1 MKPVLLSIFLA
12 TLFAINLARAENE
25 GAIIYSD
32 DGTVKARQYFETKDG
47 RILKRSTFD
56 DAKNL
61 EYTEIPTY
69 SAEGRITQVERFAP
83 DGSKWPYPFT
93 IHGAHKAGGINELKT
108 QIKEIQNIVSG
119 INSSY
124 SILEIEFK
132 TADSVRIMS
141 GVMRGMLNG
150 GGEIYTLKKEN
161 GRWIQT
167 NKNVSTVWSA

>member
-1 MKPVLLSIFLA
+1 MKSVLLSIFLA
-12 TLFAINLARAENE
+12 TLFAMNLARAENG

-32 DGTVKARQYFETKDG
+32 DGTVKARTYFEMKDG
-47 RILKRSTFD
+47 RILKKSTFD

-69 SAEGRITQVERFAP
+69 SAEGRITQMERFAP
-83 DGSKWPYPFT
+83 DGSKWPYSFR
-93 IHGAHKAGGINELKT
+93 IYGAHKAGGINDLKT
-108 QIKEIQNIVSG
+108 QIEEIQNIVSG
-119 INSSY
+119 INSRY

-132 TADSVRIMS
+132 TADSVIIMS

-167 NKNVSTVWSA
+167 NKNATTIWNA